1 MNRALHDAL
10 DNPAFMQRIRD
21 NVARMD
27 WLAAEILQRARE
39 AHPGIDDGG
48 LAALLDAPA
57 AEPSL
62 ASIWYAA
69 A

>member
-10 DNPAFMQRIRD
+10 DNPAFMQRIRE
-21 NVARMD
+21 NVTRMD
-27 WLAAEILQRARE
+27 WLAAEILQRART
-39 AHPGIDDGG
+39 AHPGIDDRG
-48 LAALLDAPA
+48 LGALLAVPA

>member
-1 MNRALHDAL
+1 
-10 DNPAFMQRIRD
+10 MQRIRD

-39 AHPGIDDGG
+39 ADPGIDDGC